1 MYLFICICKCIC
13 ELIFICISPQR
24 VLHRLWR
31 QAFVSGAHRPRSP
44 SQIAQQPIATV
55 RIAQSQPHSTLPIA
69 TLHIAQSI
77 ATVYIAQSIATYLSD
92 KARGSS
98 KALEVWKKN

>member
-1 MYLFICICKCIC
+1 MYVFHHNGFCIDCGA
-13 ELIFICISPQR
+13 
-24 VLHRLWR
+24 RLLYL
-31 QAFVSGAHRPRSP
+31 AHIGLVPP

-98 KALEVWKKN
+98 KALEVWKKKLVRIVGGSVILQS

>member
-1 MYLFICICKCIC
+1 MCYLLPHFTLPIAILC
-13 ELIFICISPQR
+13 
-24 VLHRLWR
+24 
-31 QAFVSGAHRPRSP
+31 
-44 SQIAQQPIATV
+44 IAQSIATV

-92 KARGSS
+92 KARG
-98 KALEVWKKN
+98 

>member
-1 MYLFICICKCIC
+1 MYVFHHNGFCIDCGA
-13 ELIFICISPQR
+13 
-24 VLHRLWR
+24 RLLYL
-31 QAFVSGAHRPRSP
+31 AHIGLVPP

-92 KARGSS
+92 KARG
-98 KALEVWKKN
+98 